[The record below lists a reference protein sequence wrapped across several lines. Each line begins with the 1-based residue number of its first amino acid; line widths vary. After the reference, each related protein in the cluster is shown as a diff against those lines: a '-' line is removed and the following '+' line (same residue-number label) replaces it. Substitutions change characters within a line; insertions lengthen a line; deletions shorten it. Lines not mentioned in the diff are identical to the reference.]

1 MAKHKNESIALDPR
15 ERLVLDGLYDQS
27 YSQKMSDREAERLW
41 QLHQLYRETFDAAC
55 EAFVSARGHDK
66 AALSDEQ
73 WDDIVAEVDDL
84 ARQWNEAQV
93 LGPWCH
99 LVTPLTTYLKR
110 YYELNEEILD
120 IRDEIET
127 R

>member
-1 MAKHKNESIALDPR
+1 M
-15 ERLVLDGLYDQS
+15 LDGLYDQS

-41 QLHQLYRETFDAAC
+41 QLHQLRRETFDAAC
-55 EAFVSARGHDK
+55 EAFVSVRGYDK
-66 AALSDEQ
+66 SALSNEQ
-73 WDDIVAEVDDL
+73 WNDIVAEVDDL

-93 LGPWCH
+93 LGSGGD
-99 LVTPLTTYLKR
+99 LVTPVTTNLKR
-110 YYELNEEILD
+110 YYELGEEILD